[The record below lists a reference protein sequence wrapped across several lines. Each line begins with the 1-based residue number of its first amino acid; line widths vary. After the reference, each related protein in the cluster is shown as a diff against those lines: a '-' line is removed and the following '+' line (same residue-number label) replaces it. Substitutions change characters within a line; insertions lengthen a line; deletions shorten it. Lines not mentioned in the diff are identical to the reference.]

1 MPLPGNQHRLRRI
14 AATLGLAFALAASP
28 AIAQEAAAKPDSPS
42 PIETMALDRALAEA
56 SANGADFKI
65 VDQTL
70 AVARSQRAL
79 DLAKQ
84 GFALT
89 TNGGY
94 SLADGLGKSST
105 SVEQTLVSRAASAA
119 GASSSSSSTGIAQS
133 AQAGLSLSA
142 PLTKV
147 SLSASHT
154 IPPPAASGAKPSSSN
169 DQASVF
175 GLTASQTLWDGYP
188 GGQYLGTLE
197 KSRLA
202 LQGKELAAATGRSA
216 AVAKLKQAYVTM
228 LAAQRDLDVKK
239 QVLDKLSKLLAQVEA
254 VFALRQAS
262 QIDLET
268 ARINA
273 ASAEL
278 DVATADKSLRL
289 ANQRLSVI
297 LGRPADSRFAVAD
310 VPQPPLPAASAE
322 EAVTAGL
329 AKRVDLAQYRITAA
343 SARID
348 ADLARAQAQPGLTL
362 SGGAGLAASWASPPV
377 VEEALSLGAKVT
389 FPIID
394 SGAAAFQAGTSLGQ
408 ATLADIQAKQLSQSA
423 ANDIQDYFETA
434 KLLSTK
440 VDLAKRSADLS
451 ALQFEMVQLQNEHG
465 TATVQDLLTAS
476 VNAATAEVAYGT
488 AKNNY
493 LLAELQ
499 LETAMGL

>member
-1 MPLPGNQHRLRRI
+1 MPLPGNLARLRPF
-14 AATLGLAFALAASP
+14 ATTQARALAVALALAAAP
-28 AIAQEAAAKPDSPS
+28 VIAQDAAPKTEA
-42 PIETMALDRALAEA
+42 ITLDQVLAEA
-56 SANGADFKI
+56 SSAGADFKI

-70 AVARSQRAL
+70 AVARSQRSL

-84 GFALT
+84 GFVLS

-105 SVEQTLVSRAASAA
+105 SVEQTLVARAESAA
-119 GASSSSSSTGIAQS
+119 GASATSSSTGFAQS
-133 AQAGLSLSA
+133 GQAGLSLSA

-147 SLSASHT
+147 SLSASHS
-154 IPPPAASGAKPSSSN
+154 IPPPAASGAKATSAN

-197 KSRLA
+197 KSRLT

-216 AVAKLKQAYVTM
+216 AVAKAKQAYVAM
-228 LAAQRDLDVKK
+228 LAAQRDLDIKR
-239 QVLDKLSKLLAQVEA
+239 QVLDKQRKLLAQVEA
-254 VFALRQAS
+254 VFALKQAS
-262 QIDLET
+262 QIDMET

-278 DVATADKSLRL
+278 DVATADKAQRL
-289 ANQRLSVI
+289 ANQRLAVI
-297 LGRPADSRFAVAD
+297 MGRPADSRFAVAD
-310 VPQPPLPAASAE
+310 VPQPPLPAASVDDAI
-322 EAVTAGL
+322 AAGL
-329 AKRVDLAQYRITAA
+329 AKRVDLAQYRIAAA

-348 ADLARAQAQPGLTL
+348 ADLARAQAQPGVTL

-377 VEEALSLGAKVT
+377 MEEALSLGAKIT

-394 SGAAAFQAGTSLGQ
+394 AGTAAFQAGASLGQ
-408 ATLADIQAKQLSQSA
+408 AKLADIQAQQLSQSA
-423 ANDIQDYFETA
+423 ANDIQDYYETA
-434 KLLSTK
+434 QLLLAK
-440 VDLAKRSADLS
+440 IDLAKRGADLS
-451 ALQFEMVQLQNEHG
+451 VAQFELVKLQNDHG

-476 VNAATAEVAYGT
+476 VNAATAEVAYGA